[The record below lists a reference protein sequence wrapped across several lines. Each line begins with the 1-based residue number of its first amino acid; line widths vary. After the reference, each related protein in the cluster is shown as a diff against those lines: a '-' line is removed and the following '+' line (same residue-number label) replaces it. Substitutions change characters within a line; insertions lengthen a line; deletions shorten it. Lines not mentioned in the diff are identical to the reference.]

1 MLFHVNC
8 YETRAP
14 FFYLEV
20 TMIFLLRIF
29 WAWIENYEL
38 RLSITYDY
46 YLANTGEHLLLQSRW
61 NIIIVPLLIIIVIVL
76 RLRYAKHTHRFRW
89 SSLITDIYEIVL
101 IIHISWYETRYD
113 RNETIVLYDDTRTK
127 VVSANGS
134 RTNCIPGMID
144 QRSLNSRVLKII
156 PYYWTS
162 NWLYHSSAY
171 LI

>member
-8 YETRAP
+8 YETWAP

-61 NIIIVPLLIIIVIVL
+61 NIIIVPLLIIIIIVL

-156 PYYWTS
+156 PY
-162 NWLYHSSAY
+162 
-171 LI
+171 